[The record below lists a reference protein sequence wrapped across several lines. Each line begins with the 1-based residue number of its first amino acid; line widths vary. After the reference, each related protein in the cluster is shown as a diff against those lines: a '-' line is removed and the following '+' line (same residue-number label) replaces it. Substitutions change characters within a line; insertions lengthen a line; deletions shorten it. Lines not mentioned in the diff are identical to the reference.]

1 MPRSLYYV
9 GDMKI
14 TEPDPYTISL
24 AVAMYYTPPIR
35 RVDHFSNVVIDKAR
49 KEKSHRHKVQPSE
62 NIGRNVDTYA

>member
-1 MPRSLYYV
+1 MPLSLYYV

-14 TEPDPYTISL
+14 FTPDPYTISR

-35 RVDHFSNVVIDKAR
+35 RVDQFSDVIADKAR
-49 KEKSHRHKVQPSE
+49 KEKSPRHKVQPSE